1 VKKDDGS
8 CDRCRGQCLSVNCDA
23 FVHASRAFEY
33 CSSFGKWFR
42 WKVWC
47 IGMNGMYVD
56 EEAGCDMLEESD
68 LPL

>member
-1 VKKDDGS
+1 M
-8 CDRCRGQCLSVNCDA
+8 SVNCAA

-47 IGMNGMYVD
+47 IGMNGMCV
-56 EEAGCDMLEESD
+56 EEDAGCDMLEESD